1 MSDRYDPDYPYGS
14 DADEGGEDYNAP
26 LGDYEPYEN
35 TYSTADYD
43 DSPFASYTSGPVI
56 DEHTPFDEQGQ
67 PLLGADALP
76 SDEEDDTPQPIYRGG
91 TGDPAFGLLLAGAVA
106 IGLTPMLPANADLRY
121 TLSWGVLAVIGVMAW
136 LFGNSQ
142 RIGQERLENVG
153 WGIGFAL
160 LVGGPFTVF
169 GWDVLGRAVP
179 LAFPGLAAGTLLA
192 YLVFVMPLAE
202 TLFFRGVF
210 QETLDFWVVGIMA
223 GVWGL
228 ILFFPVMWGEI
239 QQNPA
244 VGLIF
249 AIGLFAMSMLYSY
262 VRERNGLAAAW
273 VCQIAMNL
281 IMIFLPAIG

>member
-1 MSDRYDPDYPYGS
+1 MSDRYDPDYSYEPNEDDDSSYYGS
-14 DADEGGEDYNAP
+14 SDSEPYADYSSYTEADYN
-26 LGDYEPYEN
+26 
-35 TYSTADYD
+35 
-43 DSPFASYTSGPVI
+43 DSPFSNYSMAPVVDEQTSF
-56 DEHTPFDEQGQ
+56 DEHGQ

-76 SDEEDDTPQPIYRGG
+76 QEADAPQPLYRGG

-106 IGLTPMLPANADLRY
+106 IGLMPMLPANADLRY
-121 TLSWGVLAVIGVMAW
+121 TLSWGVLGAVGVMAW
-136 LFGNSQ
+136 LFGNSE
-142 RIGQERLENVG
+142 RIGQERLESLG

-179 LAFPGLAAGTLLA
+179 LAFPGMAAGTLLA
-192 YLVFVMPLAE
+192 YLVFVMPMGE

-223 GVWGL
+223 GVWNLLL
-228 ILFFPVMWGEI
+228 IFPVMWGDI
-239 QQNPA
+239 QANPA
-244 VGLIF
+244 VGIIF

-273 VCQIAMNL
+273 ICQIALNL
-281 IMIFLPAIG
+281 IMLFLPVIGR